1 MPRKRRVVK
10 AEPGPAAF
18 GFVELGSSGLRRSGG
33 RVYDASLAE
42 LAGRTGMKNFREMSD
57 LCSVVGAS
65 LLIFKLLLRD
75 VAYRVEPGDGA
86 AEGDAIAPKLE
97 ERAAYVDEC
106 LRDLDGTFDDLIAE
120 ACTQFTFGWAF
131 LEETYKLRRGESP
144 GMVQD
149 ANLGEVSLPRSKFD
163 DGLVGWAGFALRA
176 QETLEEWKWSE
187 SGRAVAFIQSDP
199 YSRHPS
205 VLIPLDKGLHFR
217 TESVKAN
224 PEGKSL
230 LVPAWLDYKLLKRI
244 KETEAI
250 GIARDLN
257 GVPLMRIP
265 EEVVDAKAGTPAA
278 QGLALVKQILLGLT
292 VDSGAGIYIPSTRD
306 ASGNALWDIELLATK
321 GSRSYDTTKI
331 IARYEHR
338 IATTLLTAFMLLG
351 QDQVGTQA
359 LAENNTGMLLA
370 CINGIASAIAD
381 TFTQQAFPRL
391 MRVNGWPASEAP
403 KLVAQKVRRAPSL
416 KELTEYLNGLAGI
429 GMTLLPD
436 TELENDLR
444 GRADLPAIKV
454 SATGKPADPTPPT
467 PEPTDPSA
475 PPVPPPPAPGA
486 KPPKAPARQDAQE
499 Y

>member
-10 AEPGPAAF
+10 AEPSPPAA

-42 LAGRTGMKNFREMSD
+42 LVGSRGMKNFREMAD

-75 VAYRVEPGDGA
+75 VAYRVEPGDAATDGA
-86 AEGDAIAPKLE
+86 GVSATLE
-97 ERAAYVDEC
+97 KRAAYVDEC
-106 LRDLDGTFDDLIAE
+106 LRDLDVTFDDLIAE

-131 LEETYKLRRGESP
+131 LEETYKLRNGENP
-144 GMVQD
+144 GMVPD
-149 ANLGEVSLPRSKFD
+149 ANLGEVSLPKSKFN

-205 VLIPLDKGLHFR
+205 VLIPLEKGLHFR
-217 TESVKAN
+217 TESVKGN

-244 KETEAI
+244 KEAEAI
-250 GIARDLN
+250 GVSRDLN

-265 EEVVDAKAGTPAA
+265 EEVVDAKSGTPAA

-292 VDSGAGIYIPSTRD
+292 IDSGAGIYIPSTRD
-306 ASGNALWDIELLATK
+306 KDGNALWDLELLATK
-321 GSRSYDTTKI
+321 GSRSFDTSKI
-331 IARYEHR
+331 VARYEHR

-359 LAENNTGMLLA
+359 LAENNTDMLLA

-391 MRVNGWPASEAP
+391 MRVNGWPAAEAP

-416 KELTEYLNGLAGI
+416 KELTDYLNGLAGI

-454 SATGKPADPTPPT
+454 SAEGEPAPPTPPT
-467 PEPTDPSA
+467 PEPPADPNA
-475 PPVPPPPAPGA
+475 PPAPPGA
-486 KPPKAPARQDAQE
+486 RPPKSPARQDAEE